1 MSHQDW
7 EPTVI
12 TSSVKKIV
20 GGTKTPLKV
29 TTTTA
34 ATHSRKIDA
43 ATEPIKM
50 KELPIESRQA
60 IMATRSANKWTQ
72 IELNQRCGFPAN
84 TIRDIES
91 GRLTPSS
98 SQLSFLSRVLKIQLK
113 LV

>member
-12 TSSVKKIV
+12 TSSKKV
-20 GGTKTPLKV
+20 VSGTNTPVKV
-29 TTTTA
+29 TTTAA

-50 KELPIESRQA
+50 KQLPIESRQA
-60 IMATRSANKWTQ
+60 ITATRAANKWTQ

-98 SQLSFLSRVLKIQLK
+98 NQLSFLSRVLKIQLK